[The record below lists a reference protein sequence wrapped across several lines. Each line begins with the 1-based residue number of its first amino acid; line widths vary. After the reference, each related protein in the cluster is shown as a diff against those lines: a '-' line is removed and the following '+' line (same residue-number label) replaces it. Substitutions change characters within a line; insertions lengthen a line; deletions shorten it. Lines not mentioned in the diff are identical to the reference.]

1 MMKGDEK
8 METNQLE
15 QINRMRRRL
24 STYRQELKQSRQEY
38 AKLQKEYDDLALQSS
53 YFANIGNLAAGIAHE
68 IRNPLTTIKGF
79 IQLVKPYLKE
89 IEKEEYADISLD
101 EIERTDRILYQF
113 LNAAKPQKYETKIVC
128 LNKLIKEMALLYEG
142 EANLHSISIEVKL
155 AQENPCI
162 LMDEYQLKQVL
173 VNMMKNAFEAI
184 RSSNRL
190 QGRIHLSTEI
200 HGNDAVM
207 TIADNGCGMSQE
219 SVSALF
225 TPFFTTKPAG
235 TGLGLIICKNII
247 SEYGGSIQIN
257 SSPGEGTTFQIGL
270 PLQNEFMLHA

>member
-1 MMKGDEK
+1 

-155 AQENPCI
+155 ARENPCI